1 MLTSRIGTQNLW
13 DDVSA
18 VRFHEYDLSNERD
31 RFCAGR
37 LVDLAVL
44 EPGENMCYEHFN
56 EREFQCPASWSND
69 DIPKKGTFS
78 VYYCRSDR
86 VISGIIA
93 RCPSTS
99 IPPNFT
105 ALQPSGQEWVELH
118 KRNRLRSLIRDR
130 FPDPKM
136 AFLVMDESGDG
147 SLTRKEFA
155 RGMRLIGVELKAHEM
170 ANLMELLDD
179 DGGGEIDS
187 EEFVAFVNATD

>member
-1 MLTSRIGTQNLW
+1 
-13 DDVSA
+13 V
-18 VRFHEYDLSNERD
+18 
-31 RFCAGR
+31 
-37 LVDLAVL
+37 
-44 EPGENMCYEHFN
+44 
-56 EREFQCPASWSND
+56 
-69 DIPKKGTFS
+69 PKKGTFS

-86 VISGIIA
+86 VIAGIIS
-93 RCPSTS
+93 RCPAHS
-99 IPPNFT
+99 IPPNFL

-130 FPDPKM
+130 YPDPKM

-179 DGGGEIDS
+179 DGGGEIDA
-187 EEFVAFVNATD
+187 EEFIAFVNATD